1 MSCKNCGRVL
11 VWLAGAL
18 LALALLFPNGLA
30 GFQKPVAP
38 VTPVGP
44 VGPVV
49 TDAKIVEL
57 LKDAAPEDRARIYGI
72 YTGLK
77 TVIAR
82 DNGQLVSTTDKWATL
97 QANTLKLAVDKVGVY
112 PGLDTAIEAVFLAA
126 VGTDDVVSVT
136 ADVVAK
142 LQTACDT
149 IANSAAGK

>member
-1 MSCKNCGRVL
+1 MSCKNCGRAL

-18 LALALLFPNGLA
+18 LALALLFPNGLPSV
-30 GFQKPVAP
+30 QKPVAP
-38 VTPVGP
+38 VTPSA
-44 VGPVV
+44 PVV

-97 QANTLKLAVDKVGVY
+97 QANTLKLAVDKAGVY